1 MNFHRVI
8 LSSDDNP
15 QTLEAWPFVASAWNT
30 WFPEISLELAYLTRR
45 DQNDPLVKHMFN
57 FGNIHMFNVTE
68 KLDNVNSSCVLNS
81 LKYIVAA
88 MIGDESHCLISD
100 MKYFPL
106 NREGYKNMTDKF
118 IDNRVLISNNEEV
131 MVKSNYLRSVINK
144 ENKTPLDLMNDLLQR
159 CSDPETLFKSF
170 ISDGVKVNS
179 VITPM
184 NTIDMTKS
192 GVIKMSD
199 LWQYKYD
206 RCSVPPVPYSL
217 IQEQLKILIDFVG
230 TNEVKFEGVDK
241 KPKPHW
247 VGVTEP
253 SR

>member
-1 MNFHRVI
+1 
-8 LSSDDNP
+8 
-15 QTLEAWPFVASAWNT
+15 
-30 WFPEISLELAYLTRR
+30 
-45 DQNDPLVKHMFN
+45 
-57 FGNIHMFNVTE
+57 
-68 KLDNVNSSCVLNS
+68 
-81 LKYIVAA
+81 